1 VPIIGKGGIDDY
13 PYQRKNWH
21 RLCNTNA
28 MMANNIF
35 HNRWGL
41 VGLILL
47 TLALIG
53 AGGYPAHAMMTANNA
68 GAIRDCSPLMRMAEV
83 QYGIPD
89 RLLQAIAYA
98 ESGRTDPKNRRRVAW
113 PWTINAEGDGFVFD
127 SKAAAISQVRALRQQ
142 GVESIDVG
150 CMQVNLI
157 HHADAFDSLEQ
168 AFEPV
173 HNIDYAARFLK
184 SLQQET
190 GSWAQ
195 AVAFYHSRNQN
206 ISDGYRQKVLS
217 LWQKTRPDGVVA
229 AQNKRQNNPMPAV
242 LAATTPTASQT
253 TAAFPATIN
262 KMANARYRTVP
273 ASNQGMGVSNPRLAM
288 GSRVDAPRPINAR
301 YRLAMGTI
309 PPNQMQAGSS
319 LQGQVEGQ
327 APAQEV
333 AQAVGEVNSVS
344 NTGANSPATGIAL
357 PARGFPLPLRRV
369 GVNPI
374 PLSAVAQNTR

>member
-1 VPIIGKGGIDDY
+1 
-13 PYQRKNWH
+13 
-21 RLCNTNA
+21 
-28 MMANNIF
+28 MMANKIF
-35 HNRWGL
+35 HNRWSL
-41 VGLILL
+41 VRL
-47 TLALIG
+47 TLLMLGLTSVANN
-53 AGGYPAHAMMTANNA
+53 PAQAMMMANNA
-68 GAIRDCSPLMRMAEV
+68 GAIRDCSPLMRMAEA

-98 ESGRTDPKNRRRVAW
+98 ESGRTDPKNGRRVAW

-127 SKAAAISQVRALRQQ
+127 TKAAAINRVRALRQQ

-157 HHADAFDSLEQ
+157 HHADAFDNLEQ
-168 AFEPV
+168 AFEPAY
-173 HNIDYAARFLK
+173 NIDYAARFLK

-229 AQNKRQNNPMPAV
+229 GQNKPQNNPMPAV
-242 LAATTPTASQT
+242 LAATTTTASPT
-253 TAAFPATIN
+253 TAAAYPVTIN
-262 KMANARYRTVP
+262 KMANARYRAVA
-273 ASNQGMGVSNPRLAM
+273 ASNQGIGVSNPRLAM

-309 PPNQMQAGSS
+309 PPNQMQVSSS

-344 NTGANSPATGIAL
+344 NTGASSPPAAGIAL
-357 PARGFPLPLRRV
+357 PARGFPLPLQRV
-369 GVNPI
+369 GTRPI